1 MTKKNKGS
9 GHKLKTKGKN
19 FINAY
24 NAKETKGSFSNAGLK
39 TLVDV
44 VLGATVGAGI
54 GAVTGKQAKWVGLSM
69 IGLGHYFG
77 DRSGVLRVAGAS
89 AIAYGIAKHFENE
102 QIATSVNG
110 FTLAGES
117 SKAKTRLTQ
126 FKDEAL
132 ATFYLDKIFKGG
144 TSTNTA
150 DSSTNADGSV
160 GAIDLSAL
168 DFFDNFNR
176 QEADEFESQNAIA
189 GYSGYDDDNEEL
201 SLAPEFAYSIIN
213 DEPDFSKM

>member
-9 GHKLKTKGKN
+9 GHKLKAKGKN
-19 FINAY
+19 FISAY

-54 GAVTGKQAKWVGLSM
+54 GAVSGKQAKWFGLGM

-77 DRSGVLRVAGAS
+77 DKSGVLRVAGAS

-102 QIATSVNG
+102 QIASSVNG

-144 TSTNTA
+144 ASISTA

-189 GYSGYDDDNEEL
+189 GYSDFDDDNEEL
-201 SLAPEFAYSIIN
+201 SSAPEFAYSIIN